1 MHEALNLKPLT
12 KTINPVID
20 WQTLLPHA
28 EAMTTLSIDVQFD
41 WMPSGPPGTIQGQ
54 TWIHRQLI
62 VISKSDKQRGRI
74 GWNSDLFPKSTVDRG
89 CKIGKALCVVLK
101 CYTCGDPAACGE
113 A

>member
-28 EAMTTLSIDVQFD
+28 EAMTTLCIDVQFD
-41 WMPSGPPGTIQGQ
+41 WMMGSPPGTIQGQ

-62 VISKSDKQRGRI
+62 IISKSDK
-74 GWNSDLFPKSTVDRG
+74 
-89 CKIGKALCVVLK
+89 
-101 CYTCGDPAACGE
+101 
-113 A
+113 